1 MQNILSSKQSSP
13 GMAVHGA
20 LLLCVLLSSP
30 AAVAQDSTHIHRAVQ
45 VKTGRDSL
53 FLDAMAARHW
63 IDMNGNDVM
72 TDSFNSSDPNH
83 SNNGRYPA
91 GDPTKILDNGSIAS
105 NDTIKNVINVGNANI
120 YGHVQ
125 VGPGATIYVG
135 PNGGVGTRT
144 WQSSNPGGTE
154 PGYLSDDMNFTFPSV
169 SLPYTSG
176 LSPSSGTITTTASSV
191 VSGSNVLTS
200 ATLPWP
206 LPAGGVTTNVSY
218 TTVATPPSP
227 APYGMTMN
235 PLTTSSS
242 SATYPAAGT
251 YVGTVTVQ
259 GNKYYF
265 NTITGYNYT
274 YPTYTYTY
282 AVGTLTTNSTVT
294 STTYDYILQGG
305 APNMPPVDYYVSDM
319 PKANVYVTGNVRL
332 VVAGNVAQSGQDAI
346 VLAPDGKLQ
355 MWVGGTSVNLTG
367 QGVMNPTGYAQN
379 CVLWCA
385 DSVTSVK
392 LVGNGV
398 FTGIL
403 VAPNADVTLNGSGSS
418 VQDFVGSLLANTV
431 KLNGHFN
438 FHYDEALKNYLSSS
452 RFKVTLWNEIPVPV
466 ASN

>member
-1 MQNILSSKQSSP
+1 MKIILSPKQISR
-13 GMAVHGA
+13 GMTSLGA
-20 LLLCVLLSSP
+20 LFLCAILSIP
-30 AAVAQDSTHIHRAVQ
+30 VAAAADSTHIHRAVQ

-53 FLDAMAARHW
+53 FLDAMVAKHW

-72 TDSFNSSDPNH
+72 TDSFNSNDPNH

-91 GDPTKILDNGSIAS
+91 GDLSKLLDNGDIAS

-120 YGHVQ
+120 YGHVE

-135 PNGGVGTRT
+135 PNGGVGTRS
-144 WQSSNPGGTE
+144 WQASSTGIE
-154 PGYLSDDMNFTFPSV
+154 PGYLNADMNFTFPSI

-176 LSPSSGTITTTASSV
+176 MTPSSGIITTAAYSV
-191 VSGSNVLTS
+191 VSGSNVVTS
-200 ATLPWP
+200 STLPAP
-206 LPAGGVTTNVSY
+206 LPDGGVTTNISYNTVSSL
-218 TTVATPPSP
+218 PSP
-227 APYGMTMN
+227 VPYGTTTN
-235 PLTTSSS
+235 VLTTSSS
-242 SATYPAAGT
+242 SSSYPAAGT
-251 YVGTVTVQ
+251 YVGTVTLQ

-274 YPTYTYTY
+274 YPTYTFTY
-282 AVGTLTTNSTVT
+282 AVGTITTNSTVT
-294 STTYDYILQGG
+294 STTYDYVLQGS
-305 APNMPPVDYYVSDM
+305 APDMPPVDYYVSDM
-319 PKANVYVTGNVRL
+319 PKANVYVKGNARL

-379 CVLWCA
+379 FICWCA
-385 DSVTSVK
+385 DSVTDVK
-392 LVGNGV
+392 LVGNGQ

-403 VAPNADVTLNGSGSS
+403 VAPNGNVTLNGGGNS
-418 VQDFVGSLLANTV
+418 VQDFIGSLLANTV

-438 FHYDEALKNYLSSS
+438 FHYDEALRNYLNNS